1 METPLGTGTRATQ
14 AYSVLQ
20 GRPQRRSLLEAQSV
34 NQGIETKIY
43 YKLVQKLT
51 RLVNLV
57 HLKLDNDDIKTFPH
71 GEIVPLIF

>member
-43 YKLVQKLT
+43 YKLVQ
-51 RLVNLV
+51 N
-57 HLKLDNDDIKTFPH
+57 
-71 GEIVPLIF
+71 